1 MTDKIISVF
10 WDVEVDGAEFN
21 SFSEPELCPFSP
33 GSAIYTARATGR
45 DATPTCKIR
54 FYEANLPPVET
65 DGSLW
70 TLMKL
75 DSKSELVIGI
85 HQPKKFQL

>member
-10 WDVEVDGAEFN
+10 WDVEADGAEFN
-21 SFSEPELCPFSP
+21 SFSEPELCPFSAA
-33 GSAIYTARATGR
+33 SAICIARAPGR

-54 FYEANLPPVET
+54 FYETNLSPVET
-65 DGSLW
+65 DGSLL

-85 HQPKKFQL
+85 H